1 MRVNTPQTGVERK
14 LSPGK
19 PIVTKTDLKGIVTYC
34 NQSFVDISGF
44 QREEII
50 GSPQNMVRH
59 PDVPPAIFED
69 LWTVLEAGHPWR
81 GTVKNRCHNGDHY
94 WVDAYVTPITENG
107 KCIGYMSV
115 RTVPEAKAVQ
125 EAEALFQAVNAGQAK
140 YKPTSINSTKNRSQA
155 LLLGLSA
162 CIAVLSVLAGIL
174 DGSTG
179 IGLGVGAAVLAVV
192 MAAYVI
198 ASLITPMAGLAKAIE
213 QIDEGRVD
221 ISIPMIHGA
230 SEEISAKLEGL
241 RIHLRAMF
249 ADVLLSAG
257 DVAGQSDYLETLM
270 RSIQAAVET
279 QSETVMKIS
288 AAMQEMSV
296 AIAEISSSTERALET
311 AQQTQTVA
319 DSGIESIALI
329 VAANKNTVDVVSASA
344 NQINEVNSSISKI
357 SGISQIIREI
367 ADQTN
372 LLALNAA
379 IEAAR
384 AGEQGRG
391 FAVVA
396 DEVRKLAER
405 TSTSTVE
412 IASAVENVVS
422 EANNA
427 VSTMDNAKGMVIEG
441 TRQIQESSQGLHQIR
456 AASDQAVGANQ
467 DITDMLKQQ
476 SAASHEIA
484 VNMDQVSISAETA
497 KQSVD
502 GASGATTQLRNAAI
516 ELRTLLKHMESA
528 VRC

>member
-1 MRVNTPQTGVERK
+1 MRVNSPQTGVERK

-34 NQSFVDISGF
+34 NQSFVDMSGF

-59 PDVPPAIFED
+59 PDVPPAVFAD
-69 LWTVLEAGHPWR
+69 LWTVLKAGHPWR
-81 GTVKNRCHNGDHY
+81 GTVKNRCKNGDHY

-115 RTVPEAKAVQ
+115 RTVPEAQAVKD
-125 EAEALFQAVNAGQAK
+125 AEALFQAINAGQKK
-140 YKPTSINSTKNRSQA
+140 YQPTPTKSTKNRSKA
-155 LLLGLSA
+155 LLIGLA
-162 CIAVLSVLAGIL
+162 AGIAVLSVLAGVF
-174 DGSTG
+174 GGWTG
-179 IGLGVGAAVLAVV
+179 IGLGAGAAVLALG

-198 ASLITPMAGLAKAIE
+198 VGVIAPMDHLAKAIE

-221 ISIPMIHGA
+221 LAIPMTRGA
-230 SEEISAKLEGL
+230 SEEISARLEGL

-270 RSIQAAVET
+270 QSIQGAVET

-296 AIAEISSSTERALET
+296 AIAEISNSTDRALDT
-311 AQQTQTVA
+311 ARQTQTVA
-319 DSGIESIALI
+319 DSGLEAISQI
-329 VAANKNTVDVVSASA
+329 VAANKDTVDVVSASA
-344 NQINEVNSSISKI
+344 EQINEVNSSISRI

-405 TSTSTVE
+405 TSSSTVE

-427 VSTMDNAKGMVIEG
+427 VLTMGNAKGMVVEG

-502 GASGATTQLRNAAI
+502 GASGATTQLRNAAS

-528 VRC
+528 VHC